1 MPERETGQIAAGT
14 KVGPY
19 EIRTGLGAG
28 GMGTVYRARD
38 PRLNRDVA
46 LKFLSGAYATSSV
59 ALERFQREARAISA
73 LNHPNVCTVYDIGED
88 RGQPFLV
95 MELLEGHTLR
105 QRIATGRIPNDELIS
120 IALQICEA
128 LEAAHSRG
136 IVHRD
141 IKPANIFIT
150 SPGVVKILDF
160 GLAKTIIAP
169 GPLRATSRDS
179 LADDAP
185 TLQNTLTKSSITL
198 GTVSYTSPE
207 QVRGEEVDGRS
218 DLFSFGVVLYEM
230 AAETL
235 PFTGETW
242 PAILN
247 AILAS
252 EPRAL
257 REVNPAA
264 MPEIEKIVE
273 KALEKQPQTRYQ
285 TVSDMKADLLRAR
298 RSLDQ
303 IGVSAGVEVKPH
315 RRSRRGTW
323 AIAGVLALV
332 AVMGTAAALRLF
344 NQTTVPTSPSEY
356 IQITNFTDSAIWPSL
371 SPDGRMVTF
380 LRGGGTF
387 PTKGQIYV
395 KLLPNGDSVELTK
408 GGATRFG
415 PVFTPDGTRIAYTEV
430 DPGTSG
436 VSGVS
441 WDTWTVPVLGGQPSR
456 LLPNAS
462 GLSWLDDQHVLFSE
476 IMTGLHMGIVTSMQG
491 RAQERQI
498 YFPEHERGMA
508 HFSYASSD
516 RKSVLIVEMDRTGA
530 FTQPCRLVPFDGSS
544 PGRQVGPQGGCTA
557 AGWSPDGKWMYFAV
571 TVNDRS
577 HLWRERFPGGKPEQ
591 ISFGPTEEEG
601 IAVAPDGKSLIT
613 AVGIRQSS
621 VWSHDSSGDKPVSS
635 EGFAS
640 SPVLSR
646 DGQRV
651 YYLIRQNVDSSALEL
666 RSVDQRSGKTDVLL
680 QDLPVVDYDISRDER
695 NVVFTTQPSAGERQ
709 IWLSPLDHSSP
720 PRMIVQGGDSAFF
733 GAEGEIIFR
742 QLGEKS
748 NSLSRM
754 KLDGTQRELATET
767 PIIILNSVS
776 RDGGWAVVGF
786 SGEDARIQVIGVPIR
801 GGPPR
806 KICTY
811 CLPVWSPDGKFFYV
825 RLLPTRTS
833 PERTIAFPLQTPNS
847 LPDLPAKGISSDW
860 TPPAGVKIVERAV
873 MYPGPDPSKYV
884 FTKTDPQRNLFRIPL
899 H

>member
-19 EIRTGLGAG
+19 EIRTALGAG

-95 MELLEGHTLR
+95 MELLEGQTLR
-105 QRIATGRIPNDELIS
+105 QRIATGRIPNDQLIS

-160 GLAKTIIAP
+160 GLAKAISAP
-169 GPLRATSRDS
+169 GHLRVTPSDS
-179 LADDAP
+179 SADNAP
-185 TLQNTLTKSSITL
+185 TLQDTLTKSSVTL

-207 QVRGEEVDGRS
+207 QVRGQEVDGRS

-230 AAETL
+230 AAGTL
-235 PFTGETW
+235 PFTGEAW

-247 AILAS
+247 AILTS

-273 KALEKQPQTRYQ
+273 KALEKQPGTRYQ
-285 TVSDMKADLLRAR
+285 TVSDMKADLLRAK
-298 RSLDQ
+298 RSLDR

-323 AIAGVLALV
+323 AIVGVLALV
-332 AVMGTAAALRLF
+332 AGLGGAAALRLF
-344 NQTTVPTSPSEY
+344 NQTAVPASPSEY
-356 IQITNFTDSAIWPSL
+356 IQITNFTDSTIWPSL

-380 LRGGGTF
+380 LRGGGNF
-387 PTKGQIYV
+387 PTKGRIYV

-408 GGATRFG
+408 GEATRFG

-430 DPGTSG
+430 EAGISG
-436 VSGVS
+436 RS

-462 GLSWLDDQHVLFSE
+462 GLSWLDAQHVLFSE
-476 IMTGLHMGIVTSMQG
+476 IMTYPHMGIVTSMQG

-508 HFSYASSD
+508 HLSYASSD
-516 RKSVLIVEMDRTGA
+516 RKSLLIVEMDRTGA
-530 FTQPCRLVPFDGSS
+530 FTQPCRVVPFDGSS
-544 PGRQVGPQGGCTA
+544 PGRQVGPQGACTA

-577 HLWRERFPGGKPEQ
+577 HLWRERFPDGKPEQ

-621 VWSHDSSGDKPVSS
+621 VWSHDNSGDKPVSS

-640 SPVLSR
+640 SPVFSR

-651 YYLIRQNVDSSALEL
+651 YYLIRQNVDSSAREL
-666 RSVDQRSGKTDVLL
+666 RAVDQGSGKTDILL
-680 QDLPVVDYDISRDER
+680 QDLAVTDYDISHDER
-695 NVVFTTQPSAGERQ
+695 NVVFTTQPSARERQ

-754 KLDGTQRELATET
+754 KLDGTQRELATQT
-767 PIIILNSVS
+767 PIIGLNSVS
-776 RDGGWAVVGF
+776 PDGG
-786 SGEDARIQVIGVPIR
+786 
-801 GGPPR
+801 
-806 KICTY
+806 
-811 CLPVWSPDGKFFYV
+811 
-825 RLLPTRTS
+825 
-833 PERTIAFPLQTPNS
+833 
-847 LPDLPAKGISSDW
+847 
-860 TPPAGVKIVERAV
+860 
-873 MYPGPDPSKYV
+873 
-884 FTKTDPQRNLFRIPL
+884 
-899 H
+899 

>member
-19 EIRTGLGAG
+19 EIATALGAG

-46 LKFLSGAYATSSV
+46 LKFLSGAYATDSV

-95 MELLEGHTLR
+95 MELLEGQTLR

-160 GLAKTIIAP
+160 GLAKSIV
-169 GPLRATSRDS
+169 ATPPDS

-207 QVRGEEVDGRS
+207 QVQGQEVDARS

-230 AAETL
+230 ATQTL
-235 PFTGETW
+235 PFTGESW

-247 AILAS
+247 AILTS

-273 KALEKQPQTRYQ
+273 KALEKQPRTRYQ

-298 RSLDQ
+298 RSLDR
-303 IGVSAGVEVKPH
+303 IDVSAGLEVKPQP
-315 RRSRRGTW
+315 RSRRGMW
-323 AIAGVLALV
+323 AIVGVLALV
-332 AVMGTAAALRLF
+332 AVLGAAAALKLF
-344 NQTTVPTSPSEY
+344 NQTAVPTSPSEY

-371 SPDGRMVTF
+371 SPDGKMVTF
-380 LRGGGTF
+380 LRGGGSF

-430 DPGTSG
+430 VAGA
-436 VSGVS
+436 SGVS

-476 IMTGLHMGIVTSMQG
+476 VMTGLHMGIVTSMQG

-498 YFPEHERGMA
+498 YFPEHERAMA
-508 HFSYASSD
+508 HLSYASSD

-530 FTQPCRLVPFDGSS
+530 FSEPCRLVPFDGSS
-544 PGRQVGPQGGCTA
+544 PVRFVGPQGGCTA

-577 HLWRERFPGGKPEQ
+577 HLWRERFPDGKPEQ

-651 YYLIRQNVDSSALEL
+651 YYLLRQNVDSSALEL

-680 QDLPVVDYDISRDER
+680 QDLPVVDYDISHDER
-695 NVVFTTQPSAGERQ
+695 SVVFTTQPSARERQ
-709 IWLSPLDHSSP
+709 IWLASLDHSSP
-720 PRMIVQGGDSAFF
+720 PRTIVQGGDSAFF

-748 NSLSRM
+748 NSLSRI
-754 KLDGTQRELATET
+754 KLDGTHRELAAET
-767 PIIILNSVS
+767 PILGLSDVS
-776 RDGGWAVVGF
+776 RDGEWAVVGF
-786 SGEDARIQVIGVPIR
+786 SGQDAPSHITAVPIR
-801 GGPPR
+801 GGRPR
-806 KICTY
+806 IICTY
-811 CLPVWSPDGKFFYV
+811 CQAVWSRDGKFFYV
-825 RLLPTRTS
+825 RFPFNKTS
-833 PERTIAFPLQTPNS
+833 PEKTLAFPLRTPNS
-847 LPDLPAKGISSDW
+847 PPDLPAEGISSDW
-860 TPPAGVKIVERAV
+860 TPPAGVKIVDRAV
-873 MYPGPDPSKYV
+873 MYPGPDPSTYV
-884 FTKTDPQRNLFRIPL
+884 FTKTDLQRNLFRIPL

>member
-95 MELLEGHTLR
+95 MELLEGQTLR
-105 QRIATGRIPNDELIS
+105 QRIATGRIPNDDLIS

-160 GLAKTIIAP
+160 GLAKAISAP
-169 GPLRATSRDS
+169 GHLRATPSGS
-179 LADDAP
+179 FADDAP
-185 TLQNTLTKSSITL
+185 TLQETLTKSSITL

-207 QVRGEEVDGRS
+207 QVRGQEVDGRS

-230 AAETL
+230 AAGKL
-235 PFTGETW
+235 PFTGEAW

-247 AILAS
+247 AILTS

-273 KALEKQPQTRYQ
+273 KALEKQPGTRYQ

-298 RSLDQ
+298 RSLDRT
-303 IGVSAGVEVKPH
+303 GVSAGVKVKPH
-315 RRSRRGTW
+315 RRSRRRTS
-323 AIAGVLALV
+323 AIIGVLAFVGVLG
-332 AVMGTAAALRLF
+332 AAAALRRF
-344 NQTTVPTSPSEY
+344 NQTAVPTSPSEY

-380 LRGGGTF
+380 LRGGGAF

-462 GLSWLDDQHVLFSE
+462 GLSWLDAQHVLFSE
-476 IMTGLHMGIVTSMQG
+476 IMTNLHMGIVPSTQG

-508 HFSYASSD
+508 HLSYASSD

-530 FTQPCRLVPFDGSS
+530 FTQPCRLVPFNGSS
-544 PGRQVGPQGGCTA
+544 PGRQVGPQGACTS

-571 TVNDRS
+571 TVNERS
-577 HLWRERFPGGKPEQ
+577 HLWRERFPDGKPEQ

-613 AVGIRQSS
+613 AIGIRQSS

-640 SPVLSR
+640 APVLSR
-646 DGQRV
+646 DGHRV
-651 YYLIRQNVDSSALEL
+651 YYLLQQNVDSSAREL
-666 RSVDQRSGKTDVLL
+666 RSVDQGSGKTDILL
-680 QDLPVVDYDISRDER
+680 QDLAVTDYDISHDER
-695 NVVFTTQPSAGERQ
+695 AVVFTTQPSARERQ
-709 IWLSPLDHSSP
+709 IWLASLDHSSS
-720 PRMIVQGGDSAFF
+720 PRMIFQGGDSAYF

-748 NSLSRM
+748 NSLACM
-754 KLDGTQRELATET
+754 KSDGARREL
-767 PIIILNSVS
+767 
-776 RDGGWAVVGF
+776 
-786 SGEDARIQVIGVPIR
+786 
-801 GGPPR
+801 
-806 KICTY
+806 
-811 CLPVWSPDGKFFYV
+811 V
-825 RLLPTRTS
+825 R
-833 PERTIAFPLQTPNS
+833 E
-847 LPDLPAKGISSDW
+847 
-860 TPPAGVKIVERAV
+860 
-873 MYPGPDPSKYV
+873 
-884 FTKTDPQRNLFRIPL
+884 
-899 H
+899 

>member
-1 MPERETGQIAAGT
+1 MDSERETGQLAAGT

-19 EIRTGLGAG
+19 EIQAALGAG

-46 LKFLSGAYATSSV
+46 LKFLSGAYATSGV

-95 MELLEGHTLR
+95 MELLEGQTLR

-120 IALQICEA
+120 IALQICEG

-160 GLAKTIIAP
+160 GLAKAISAP
-169 GPLRATSRDS
+169 GHLRATPSDS
-179 LADDAP
+179 SADNAP
-185 TLQNTLTKSSITL
+185 TLQDTLTKSSVTL

-207 QVRGEEVDGRS
+207 QVQGEEVDGRS

-230 AAETL
+230 AAGTL

-264 MPEIEKIVE
+264 MPEMEKIVE
-273 KALEKQPQTRYQ
+273 KALEKQPGTRYQ

-298 RSLDQ
+298 RSLDR
-303 IGVSAGVEVKPH
+303 IGVAARVEVKPD

-323 AIAGVLALV
+323 AIAGVLVLV
-332 AVMGTAAALRLF
+332 AVLGAAAALRFF
-344 NQTTVPTSPSEY
+344 NQTAVPTSPSEY

-380 LRGGGTF
+380 LRGGGPF
-387 PTKGQIYV
+387 PTKGRIYV

-430 DPGTSG
+430 EPGASG
-436 VSGVS
+436 LS

-476 IMTGLHMGIVTSMQG
+476 IMSGLHMGIVTSVQG
-491 RAQERQI
+491 RAQERPI

-508 HFSYASSD
+508 HLSYASSD
-516 RKSVLIVEMDRTGA
+516 RKSVLIVEMDRTGE

-544 PGRQVGPQGGCTA
+544 PGRQVGPQGACRA

-571 TVNDRS
+571 TVNERS
-577 HLWRERFPGGKPEQ
+577 HLWRERFPDGKPEQ

-635 EGFAS
+635 DGFAS

-651 YYLIRQNVDSSALEL
+651 YYLLRQNVDSSALEL
-666 RSVDQRSGKTDVLL
+666 RSVDQRTGKTDILL
-680 QDLPVVDYDISRDER
+680 QGLPVVDYDISHDER
-695 NVVFTTQPSAGERQ
+695 NVVFTTQPSARERQ
-709 IWLSPLDHSSP
+709 IWLASLDHSSP
-720 PRMIVQGGDSAFF
+720 PRMNFQGGDSAFF

-742 QLGEKS
+742 RLGEKS

-754 KLDGTQRELATET
+754 KLDGTHRELATET
-767 PIIILNSVS
+767 PIIVLESVS
-776 RDGGWAVVGF
+776 RDGEWAVVGF
-786 SGEDARIQVIGVPIR
+786 SGEEGRIYF
-801 GGPPR
+801 
-806 KICTY
+806 T
-811 CLPVWSPDGKFFYV
+811 
-825 RLLPTRTS
+825 
-833 PERTIAFPLQTPNS
+833 
-847 LPDLPAKGISSDW
+847 
-860 TPPAGVKIVERAV
+860 AV
-873 MYPGPDPSKYV
+873 
-884 FTKTDPQRNLFRIPL
+884 
-899 H
+899 